1 MVHKIRENLDRAEK
15 LLRWGKVHEAQEL
28 VDTLS
33 KMEGITP
40 DIILSSKLIRGKIS
54 VKQGRFQDTQ
64 ELAEEVLKE
73 CSHDRKTYYS
83 VDALVLLAE
92 ASWRTG
98 RLDEGLTYIRE
109 GEEILNE
116 IGGEKKR
123 ETQQRKG
130 ELLYQKG
137 IISSRKGQLDEALE
151 FLTESLSFRKKIGN
165 NPYGVGEALNSI
177 GVTYFYMG
185 LLEKA
190 LKVYLASLEIKKNLG
205 NIQQLAIAY
214 NNIGDLFF
222 VQGELKSAE
231 IYYQRSLK
239 LFQDTGNKEHIS
251 NAIHNVGK
259 LYHHQGEFDQALGHL
274 EKALSIAEE
283 LGNNISISENLYHL
297 IHVALDKNDPDLSQK
312 YFQYLQQIVD
322 TIDNPIVQQRFQ
334 VAEALILK
342 SKERIRS
349 KMKALELLGD
359 IIRGERVNHELT
371 IAAMLHSC
379 DLLLFE
385 LRIYGEDE
393 ILLEVKEI
401 AKQLLEIASEQ
412 AQHSLLAE
420 TYLLQSRLSMIEL
433 DIENA
438 QELLSKAYSIAEK
451 RGLSKLA
458 NTIAHEKDLLPKWE
472 KIIDQHPDMKDTTE
486 LTQVDDLVQRMIHK
500 KVPKSERE
508 IKNYVLEAKELLE
521 AWQKGRDQK
530 RAF

>member
-1 MVHKIRENLDRAEK
+1 MTQKKREDLSRAEK
-15 LLRWGKVHEAQEL
+15 LLRKGKFQEAQEI
-28 VDTLS
+28 VDTLFKIES
-33 KMEGITP
+33 ITP
-40 DIILSSKLIRGKIS
+40 DFLLSCKLLKARIYL
-54 VKQGRFQDTQ
+54 KQGRFQDTQ
-64 ELAEEVLKE
+64 EIAEEVLKE
-73 CSHDRKTYYS
+73 CLVDKKKYYS
-83 VDALVLLAE
+83 VDALIILAE
-92 ASWRTG
+92 ASWRIG
-98 RLDEGLTYIRE
+98 RLDKGSTYIRE
-109 GEEILNE
+109 GEKILNE

-137 IISSRKGQLDEALE
+137 ILFSRKGQLDEALE
-151 FLTESLSFRKKIGN
+151 FLKESLSFRRKMGN
-165 NPYGVGEALNSI
+165 NYGIGEALNSI

-190 LKVYLASLEIKKNLG
+190 LDVYLASLEIKKHLG

-222 VQGELKSAE
+222 AQGELKSAE
-231 IYYQRSLK
+231 IYYQRSLN
-239 LFQDTGNKEHIS
+239 LFQETGNKEHIS

-259 LYHHQGEFDQALGHL
+259 LYHHQGEFIQALEHL
-274 EKALSIAEE
+274 EKALAIAEE
-283 LGNNISISENLYHL
+283 LGNNLSISENLYHL
-297 IHVALDKNDPDLSQK
+297 INVALDKNDDDLSQK
-312 YFQYLQQIVD
+312 YFQYLQQIAE

-334 VAEALILK
+334 VAQALILK

-349 KMKALELLGD
+349 KMKALELLEE
-359 IIRGERVNHELT
+359 IIRGDRVNHELT

-385 LRIYGEDE
+385 LRIYGEE
-393 ILLEVKEI
+393 EVLLEINEI
-401 AKQLLEIASEQ
+401 AKQLLEIASDQ

-420 TYLLQSRLSMIEL
+420 TYLLQSRLAMIEL
-433 DIENA
+433 DIEKA
-438 QELLSKAYSIAEK
+438 QELLAKAHLIAEK

-472 KIIDQHPDMKDTTE
+472 NIINQQPDLKDTTE
-486 LTQVDDLVQRMIHK
+486 LTQVDDLVRRMIHK

-508 IKNYVLEAKELLE
+508 IKTYVLEAKELLE

-530 RAF
+530 RVI